1 MATPQTSAS
10 LFSPDVLFDNPVF
23 AGGIGLA
30 SIGAAAAFARRGA
43 IVALGAARRR
53 LLVNVE
59 ISKQDP
65 AYPWILAWLSQPREA
80 AGFIASRITRI
91 HNLSGPRLRHT

>member
-1 MATPQTSAS
+1 MDEETLKEALTSFPNASKAPEPAATSA
-10 LFSPDVLFDNPVF
+10 LNINALFDNPLF

-30 SIGAAAAFARRGA
+30 SLGAVAAFARKGA
-43 IVALGAARRR
+43 LSALGAARRR

-65 AYPWILAWLSQPREA
+65 AYPWILAWLSQPREN
-80 AGFIASRITRI
+80 TC
-91 HNLSGPRLRHT
+91 LL

>member
-1 MATPQTSAS
+1 MGLGMSTSSPPSS
-10 LFSPDVLFDNPVF
+10 LFSLDALFDNPLF

-30 SIGAAAAFARRGA
+30 SLGAAAAFARKGA
-43 IVALGAARRR
+43 IAALGAARRR

-65 AYPWILAWLSQPREA
+65 HTP
-80 AGFIASRITRI
+80 GFWPGFRSRVT
-91 HNLSGPRLRHT
+91 LQGSLRRG